1 MVNAMLYRFR
11 GEIVVLW
18 CICCLPTI
26 LPSRHWTPSVAA
38 LLSGLALRAWSRR
51 FIGAHSR
58 GRVLSCP
65 ERVRGGPYRWI
76 PHPLYLANLLV
87 LAGLGSCL
95 LGPVP
100 LRLAA
105 VLSGP
110 ACLYLVLAR
119 AESRLLRIQN
129 PPTSMLPLDARSGR
143 WRSEWASFLPPVA
156 LWLWAVR

>member
-1 MVNAMLYRFR
+1 MRALVYRFR
-11 GEIVVLW
+11 GELVVLW
-18 CICCLPTI
+18 CICWLPML
-26 LPSRHWTPSVAA
+26 LPSRHWAPSATAV
-38 LLSGLALRAWSRR
+38 LSGLALRAWSRR

-58 GRVLSCP
+58 GRIPSCP
-65 ERVRGGPYRWI
+65 ERVVGGPYRWI
-76 PHPLYLANLLV
+76 SHPLYLANLLV
-87 LAGLGSCL
+87 LAGLGSCA
-95 LGPVP
+95 LGPDP

-119 AESRLLRIQN
+119 TESRLLGTEN
-129 PPTSMLPLDARSGR
+129 PPERSAPLDARSGR